1 VVARRRWVAEV
12 SVALVLAL
20 YGCTLIVEGLLVLA
34 CLPWAL
40 AQRGVDAIP

>member
-1 VVARRRWVAEV
+1 MMVFV
-12 SVALVLAL
+12 VLAL

-40 AQRGVDAIP
+40 AQPDVELPEAE